1 MATIRKR
8 LIDYLGCQRG
18 VTLKKI
24 YSLCTETL
32 TFRDDNGNVRDYFN
46 NDFEFEDINEES
58 PLDTQVGGNH
68 YQTPI
73 QPIEYIHANN
83 LPFIEGNVVK
93 YITRWRDKN
102 GLEDLIKIK
111 QYIDL
116 LIHLEKLQKS

>member
-8 LIDYLGCQRG
+8 LIDYVGCQRG
-18 VTLKKI
+18 VTLQKI

-32 TFRDDNGNVRDYFN
+32 TFKDDNGNTRDYFN
-46 NDFEFEDINEES
+46 NSFEFEDLKEES
-58 PLDTQVGGNH
+58 PLDSQVGGDH
-68 YQTPI
+68 YKKAI
-73 QPIEYIHANN
+73 QPIEYIHANK

-116 LIHLEKLQKS
+116 LIHLEKLQNY

>member
-8 LIDYLGCQRG
+8 LIDYEGCQRG
-18 VTLKKI
+18 VTLQKI

-32 TFRDDNGNVRDYFN
+32 TFKDDNGNTRDYFSTS
-46 NDFEFEDINEES
+46 FEFEDINEES
-58 PLDTQVGGNH
+58 PLDIQVGGTH
-68 YQTPI
+68 YQTSI
-73 QPIEYIHANN
+73 QPIEYIHANK

-102 GLEDLIKIK
+102 GIEDLIKIK

-116 LIHLEKLQKS
+116 LIHLEKLKNF